1 MVSPGTHLIK
11 NHETMSITNESLLK
25 TTRGHKLK
33 VFEPLCNQTVNLE
46 TDDKTLYCSLV
57 KLKYRLKQNNT
68 VDSPY
73 IDSCLNLSTQRPL
86 SSVPKAKV
94 ADMERFNCMHAS
106 SNNSHKFTRTR
117 YSTKKFSNRSMVLCI
132 PRDTFHELFWWDPKN
147 HKSTDFLVDY
157 PVCAIPVAV
166 V

>member
-46 TDDKTLYCSLV
+46 TDDKTLYCSLL
-57 KLKYRLKQNNT
+57 KLKYRLKQNKT

-106 SNNSHKFTRTR
+106 SNNSHKNHTNTIF
-117 YSTKKFSNRSMVLCI
+117 YKKIF
-132 PRDTFHELFWWDPKN
+132 
-147 HKSTDFLVDY
+147 KSINGSLHPTGH
-157 PVCAIPVAV
+157 IS
-166 V
+166 